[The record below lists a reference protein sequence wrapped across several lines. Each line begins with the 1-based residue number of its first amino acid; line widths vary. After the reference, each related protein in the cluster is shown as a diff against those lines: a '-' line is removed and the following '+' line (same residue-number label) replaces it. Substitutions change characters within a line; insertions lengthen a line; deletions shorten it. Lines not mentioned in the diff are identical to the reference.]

1 MCLPCWRPLG
11 TMRDNAMF
19 LGFWF
24 LLHVFFARFFSVYL
38 GSCTS
43 TWSHRRR
50 LHASSDATT
59 SNTSDFMSWLLFTF
73 FFMWYPVSLA
83 SLWKKGTRTSPWI
96 ASCGTKRSSCGSC
109 FLASCSFFACFFVL
123 FVLAEAPTV
132 GKAPVNVKAMPSMPP
147 VSRWIHCRLFFV
159 NCIIECFAWSFLQ
172 GCGCLASQDR
182 YVGSCSLIYILI
194 YFNVHCMF
202 FCMIG
207 FLFRTKRKR
216 KLPWM
221 IAPGYL
227 VLHVLH
233 VLHVFLMFPFL
244 FQELK
249 ELGKEVDK
257 LKKVCFFFE
266 CLWSRNKNFL
276 LGIVCCQEKENIS
289 TLNAEYVKV
298 CFWTCFLCKKKYF
311 FSCVYCHS
319 RSLKVS
325 TSWRLF
331 LVYRNWI
338 SYFTCIYI
346 FFVYLRRRIA
356 WKLNTKIWPRTV
368 CLHVFFLSK

>member
-1 MCLPCWRPLG
+1 
-11 TMRDNAMF
+11 
-19 LGFWF
+19 
-24 LLHVFFARFFSVYL
+24 
-38 GSCTS
+38 
-43 TWSHRRR
+43 
-50 LHASSDATT
+50 
-59 SNTSDFMSWLLFTF
+59 MS
-73 FFMWYPVSLA
+73 
-83 SLWKKGTRTSPWI
+83 I
-96 ASCGTKRSSCGSC
+96 A
-109 FLASCSFFACFFVL
+109 CSFVWL
-123 FVLAEAPTV
+123 V
-132 GKAPVNVKAMPSMPP
+132 
-147 VSRWIHCRLFFV
+147 
-159 NCIIECFAWSFLQ
+159 
-172 GCGCLASQDR
+172 
-182 YVGSCSLIYILI
+182 
-194 YFNVHCMF
+194 
-202 FCMIG
+202 

-257 LKKVCFFFE
+257 LKKVCLFFE

-276 LGIVCCQEKENIS
+276 LEIVCCQEKENIS

-368 CLHVFFLSK
+368 CLHVFFSFKINISCVFRTLSWQRTSTTTSLRFCLAICIFHGSFVIAICCRTMRLWRANCKRCLFILNVRFHVDFHCIYL